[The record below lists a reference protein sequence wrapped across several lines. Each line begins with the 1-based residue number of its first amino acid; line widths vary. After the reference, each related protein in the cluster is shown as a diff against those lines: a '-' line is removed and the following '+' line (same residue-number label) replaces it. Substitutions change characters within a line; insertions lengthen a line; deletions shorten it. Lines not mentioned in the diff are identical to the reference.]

1 MEMTEVTEGHGRE
14 PETLSV
20 PSDYHKLSILFE
32 PGVLDMYKAQTKTPT
47 VSGGQ
52 ATPTPLATFDDDSL
66 DPPFANVAP
75 TPGGERYVESMY
87 AFLPIRDSAPPT
99 PFARWDFDSDHP
111 FPTRTVTPTDG
122 GPATPTPTITLTF
135 TPGAT
140 STPTP
145 YNPIWHYRSYV
156 STDGNTIPAS
166 QFISLNGSD
175 EVEFRGDGAPALC
188 NYEIP
193 LNNLPC
199 CNNLSASPPTRTPSP
214 TPEPP
219 NPTAT
224 PALTPTIP
232 TLIADR
238 AVATCS
244 FRNHEC
250 NPVCSIDNFE
260 GAEMWKRISTVGYK
274 NIVVQFDLKVEGLS
288 QIPHGRI
295 PRGGPWSPIVNPNA
309 IRPQAIVARGDAY
322 KPYIICT
329 DYGENVN
336 CVDGRLLEECFS
348 VMFTADYDE
357 PYDEDLI
364 PNFFI
369 DDQTEEVFGIHRW
382 QLATF
387 VTREVLLE
395 DYGGS
400 GGPVTLDFS
409 MHDVTDDNPDFGI
422 WFRSQLDA
430 QENRVIIDNITVRG
444 EAVQ

>member
-87 AFLPIRDSAPPT
+87 AFLPIRDSARPT
-99 PFARWDFDSDHP
+99 PFARWDFDADHP
-111 FPTRTVTPTDG
+111 FPTRTNTPTSG
-122 GPATPTPTITLTF
+122 GPATPTPTISP
-135 TPGAT
+135 TPTEGIA
-140 STPTP
+140 STPTA
-145 YNPIWHYRSYV
+145 YNEIWHYRSYV
-156 STDGNTIPAS
+156 STDGDTIPAS

-175 EVEFRGDGAPALC
+175 EVEFRGDGLGGVC
-188 NYEIP
+188 NYSIP
-193 LNNLPC
+193 YNNREC
-199 CNNLSASPPTRTPSP
+199 CNNLENYPDP
-214 TPEPP
+214 TPTPP
-219 NPTAT
+219 GAAAVPTNPPGIAARAT
-224 PALTPTIP
+224 E
-232 TLIADR
+232 
-238 AVATCS
+238 TCS

-250 NPVCSIDNFE
+250 NPVCEIDNFE
-260 GAEMWKRISTVGYK
+260 GAEMWKRISTEGYK
-274 NIVVQFDLKVEGLS
+274 NVVVQFDLKGEGLS
-288 QIPHGRI
+288 DIPHGRI
-295 PRGGPWSPIVNPNA
+295 PRGGPWDGPNSVRTEA
-309 IRPQAIVARGDAY
+309 ILGRPANAY
-322 KPYIICT
+322 KPYIIC
-329 DYGENVN
+329 DMPDENVD
-336 CVDGRLLEECFS
+336 CVDGRLLEECFE
-348 VMFTADYDE
+348 VFFTADYDE